1 MDVFLQ
7 ILTESIVL
15 AVAGGIAG
23 LIVSPILVNTL
34 ASFADDTTP
43 PVMTA
48 FAMAVAFGFSVM
60 TGSMAGLFPAI
71 KAAKLDPI
79 QALRYD

>member
-7 ILTESIVL
+7 ILTESIVI
-15 AVAGGIAG
+15 AVAGGLAG
-23 LIVSPILVNTL
+23 IMLSPILVNTL
-34 ASFADDTTP
+34 ASFADGTTP

-48 FAMAVAFGFSVM
+48 FAMTVAFGFSVI
-60 TGSMAGLFPAI
+60 TGSLAGLFPAI

-79 QALRYD
+79 QALSYD

>member
-7 ILTESIVL
+7 IVTESIVI

-34 ASFADDTTP
+34 AGFADNTTP

-48 FAMAVAFGFSVM
+48 FAMSIAFGFSVI
-60 TGSMAGLFPAI
+60 TGSLAGLFPAI